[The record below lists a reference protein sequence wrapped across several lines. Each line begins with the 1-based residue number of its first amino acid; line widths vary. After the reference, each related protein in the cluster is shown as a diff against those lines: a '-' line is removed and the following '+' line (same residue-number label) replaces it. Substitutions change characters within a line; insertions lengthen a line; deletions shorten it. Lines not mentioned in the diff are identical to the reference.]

1 MMCNILHNL
10 DSVMS
15 KSFIQRYAPQLSLIL
30 ITIVWGG
37 TFLVVQHAL
46 TASSPMFFVG
56 CRFAAAASIMLL
68 LSWKLLKGVTRQD
81 VVAGAGIGL
90 MIAIGYGSQTIGL
103 KTISSSESAFLTAL
117 YVPMV
122 PILQLLIF
130 KKYPK
135 PMMWCATVLA
145 FVGLVLL
152 TGNGFS
158 SIQLNSGQVVTLFG
172 AVAMAMEIIWI
183 GHFAGKV
190 NAQRVTVIQLA
201 IASLCAFISMPVLG
215 ETHIPAFSW
224 TLCLTAIGMGLAS
237 AMIQLTMNWA
247 QRSVDSA
254 QAAII
259 YAGEPVWAGIFG
271 RLAGERLGV
280 MALLGGLC
288 VVLGVILSEMKWTRK
303 KKSKVVCED
312 V

>member
-1 MMCNILHNL
+1 MNQSLKL
-10 DSVMS
+10 QS
-15 KSFIQRYAPQLSLIL
+15 KAPQIALIL
-30 ITIVWGG
+30 ITLIWGG
-37 TFLVVQHAL
+37 TFLTVQYGL
-46 TASSPMFFVG
+46 NFSSPMFFVG
-56 CRFAAAASIMLL
+56 CRFAAATLAVGLIS
-68 LSWKLLKGVTRQD
+68 LSDLKGMTKQD
-81 VVAGAGIGL
+81 VYAGSLIGL
-90 MIAIGYGSQTIGL
+90 TIVLGYGTQTIGL
-103 KTISSSESAFLTAL
+103 QSISSSESAFLTAL

-247 QRSVDSA
+247 QRSIDSS